1 MEDVGRQEDSIANL
15 GTTNAAGGPWGIW
28 WTLLFSGVIA
38 LVYMG
43 VSLVVALGFSGLA
56 LHQNPRLNV
65 DEYLRVIESN
75 GLYLSVATIGSAIVC
90 GAFILLFAKL
100 RRGITVSGYLR
111 LTPVPAAQLLKWVL
125 LVVLFI
131 VACDVTNLMLG
142 RAIVPKFMSEVYASA
157 GNIPLLWFALVI
169 AAPFFEELF
178 FRGFLFAGLIASRL
192 GAAWTIAITAF
203 VWGAIHMQYE
213 IVDVLAICM
222 FGLILGLARVKT
234 DSVYTPIVLHSFTNL
249 VATIETAMFGR
260 TGS

>member
-1 MEDVGRQEDSIANL
+1 MEDVARQPDSIPSHGASD
-15 GTTNAAGGPWGIW
+15 AAGGPWGIW

-38 LVYMG
+38 LAYIG
-43 VSLVVALGFSGLA
+43 VNLVVALGLSGLA

-65 DEYLRVIESN
+65 DEYLRGIESN

-90 GAFILLFAKL
+90 GALILLFAKL

-131 VACDVTNLMLG
+131 VGCDVTNLLLG
-142 RAIVPKFMSEVYASA
+142 REIVPRFMSEVYASA
-157 GNIPLLWFALVI
+157 GNMPLLWFALVI

-178 FRGFLFAGLIASRL
+178 FRGFLFAGLVASRL
-192 GAAWTIAITAF
+192 GAAWTIVITAF

-213 IVDVLAICM
+213 VVDVFTICIL
-222 FGLILGLARVKT
+222 GLILGLARLKT
-234 DSVYTPIVLHSFTNL
+234 NSVWTPIALHSFTNL
-249 VATIETAMFGR
+249 VATIETSLFGR